1 MRQKLFFAS
10 LSFLWCVLSITS
22 IPLQAETRPPD
33 PLLLEYTKQQLPPIA
48 FIERQKNLRNG
59 TSGTMF
65 AQVQGQGA
73 SLWVWDPQSDQD
85 ATRIFQTT
93 NGMIYDISPS
103 YDGKKLLMTYRTGR
117 SEPFHIWEINTDG
130 TGMHQL
136 TDGRYHD
143 FNPVYYPDGRIIFA
157 SSRVESYSMCQ
168 DFIASALYIMKNDGS
183 DMRRFDWTTLCTSAP
198 SILPDGSILCTRW
211 EYQDKNI
218 FSWQGLWTIKPN
230 GRQLSLYY
238 GNTLT
243 IPNCL
248 WGPKPIP
255 GTDKAIITMTAHHY
269 RPVGDIAIVD
279 RHLGL
284 ENTDGMT
291 QLTFVTGYRPTTGS
305 NWRDT
310 NWGPGDV
317 FYPNSYTDPWPINEN
332 LSLVCF
338 GGERLGA
345 SNQFQI
351 IALYHS
357 GLTVPLYAK
366 DNRSFYCPIPLNER
380 PKPMIVGGD
389 APQEPG
395 YGTFYVQNVYDGLL
409 DKGVQ
414 KGQVK
419 ELRIWEQVPKKYN
432 TEGRRIYDHYPVI
445 GFGTSYVKKI
455 HGTVPVTKD
464 GAAYFKA
471 PSNAEIYFQ
480 ALDENGKEIIR
491 MGSVTQITTGEY
503 ASCMGCHENRMSAPE
518 PLYADPIRLNDP
530 PDDITPPSWGAGPV
544 DYVKMVQPVWDQY
557 CTSCHSGPTPDGD
570 LDLSGDKNRFFSMSY
585 SDLCRKNLIDYYF
598 INPGPT
604 GNFPA
609 MATGSWTSKITQIFE
624 SNHQGIDVDAESRR
638 RVYAWIDSNVI
649 YYPCWD
655 MSRPYSAGGRD
666 TWSEPGT
673 SKKLDWINTV
683 SEIVQRRNLLDF
695 DINSIGIS
703 NTVTESY
710 SNTFAMIDMTHPEN
724 SRLLSHNL
732 AQSAGGLAA
741 GGNIKFTT
749 KSDPDYQALL
759 NAIQDGA
766 DKLLQLPRMDMERAV
781 AIPQNRDFGRTW

>member
-1 MRQKLFFAS
+1 MNKKVCFGLFC
-10 LSFLWCVLSITS
+10 FLCGVLSSAS
-22 IPLQAETRPPD
+22 IKAETRPPD

-65 AQVQGQGA
+65 AQVRGEGA
-73 SLWVWDPQSDQD
+73 SLWVWNPQSEEE

-103 YDGKKLLMTYRTGR
+103 YDGQKLLMTYRTGR
-117 SEPFHIWEINTDG
+117 YEPFHIWEINVDG
-130 TGMHQL
+130 TGLHQL

-143 FNPVYYPDGRIIFA
+143 FNPVYYPDGRIIFS

-168 DFIASALYIMKNDGS
+168 DFIASALYIMKGDGS
-183 DMRRFDWTTLCTSAP
+183 DMRRLDWTTLSTNAP

-218 FSWQGLWTIKPN
+218 FSWQGLWTVKPN

-255 GTDKAIITMTAHHY
+255 GTDKAIFTMTAHHY

-284 ENTDGMT
+284 ENTDSIQ
-291 QLTFVTGYRPTTGS
+291 QLTFATNYRPTKGNT
-305 NWRDT
+305 WRDI
-310 NWGPGDV
+310 NWGPGDI
-317 FYPNSYTDPWPINEN
+317 FYQYSYTDPWPINEN
-332 LSLVCF
+332 LSLVCY
-338 GGERLGA
+338 GGESVGA

-351 IALYHS
+351 MALYHT
-357 GLTVPLYAK
+357 GMTVPLYAK
-366 DNRSFYCPIPLNER
+366 DNRSFYCPVPLNER
-380 PKPMIVGGD
+380 PKPMVVGGD
-389 APQEPG
+389 PPQETG

-414 KGQVK
+414 PGQVK
-419 ELRIWEQVPKKYN
+419 ALRIWQHVPKKYN
-432 TEGRRIYDHYPVI
+432 TEGQRVYDHYPLM
-445 GFGTSYVKKI
+445 GFGTYYSKII
-455 HGTVPVTKD
+455 HGTVPVTED

-471 PSNAEIYFQ
+471 PSNAEIFFQ
-480 ALDENGKEIIR
+480 ALDKDGKEIIR

-503 ASCMGCHENRMSAPE
+503 ASCLGCHENRMSAPE
-518 PLYADPIRLNDP
+518 PLYADADRLNDP
-530 PDDITPPSWGAGPV
+530 PDEITPPSWGAGPV
-544 DYVKMVQPVWDQY
+544 DYVNLVQPVWDEY
-557 CTSCHSGPTPDGD
+557 CVSCHSGPTPDGD
-570 LDLSGDKNRFFSMSY
+570 VDLSGDKNRFFSMSF
-585 SDLCRKNLIDYYF
+585 SDLCRKHLIDYYW
-598 INPGPT
+598 INTGPT
-604 GNFPA
+604 GNFPPL
-609 MATGSWTSKITQIFE
+609 ATGSWTSQITQIFE
-624 SNHQGIDVDAESRR
+624 SEHQGVNVDAESRR
-638 RVYAWIDSNVI
+638 RVYAWIDSNAI
-649 YYPCWD
+649 YYACWD

-673 SKKLDWINTV
+673 AKNMAWINTV
-683 SEIVQRRNLLDF
+683 SEIVQRRNLRDF
-695 DINSIGIS
+695 DRNAIRNTASLGFS
-703 NTVTESY
+703 NTY
-710 SNTFAMIDMTHPEN
+710 AMINMTHPEN

-732 AQSAGGLAA
+732 AENAGGTAT
-741 GGNIKFTT
+741 GGNVRFTS

-766 DKLLQLPRMDMERAV
+766 DHLLQLPRMDMEGAV
-781 AIPQNRDFGRTW
+781 AIPQNRDFGKTW